1 MRVPIITA
9 VGILAGFAV
18 GAVAS
23 AQTSATPSA
32 PNCAITTA
40 RIGTLDIIQFF
51 GVRDATTAQQS
62 ACLRLEVANPTPGD
76 LVPAGGYV
84 IGGFAFDPASTS
96 GPGVT
101 EVQVFLDDPN
111 QGGSV
116 IGSTSAKGLGLSSS
130 TAASFGDQFAS
141 SGFTLTV
148 QIPTSA
154 AGGPHA
160 LFIAAQANS
169 GRVGTVAIPVVVG
182 NLTPAVP
189 TRTPQ

>member
-1 MRVPIITA
+1 MRVPIIAA
-9 VGILAGFAV
+9 VGILAAFAA
-18 GAVAS
+18 GAIAS
-23 AQTSATPSA
+23 AQTSTTPSA

-40 RIGTLDIIQFF
+40 RIGTLDITQFF

-62 ACLRLEVANPTPGD
+62 ACLRLEVENPTPGD

-111 QGGSV
+111 QGGAV
-116 IGSTSAKGLGLSSS
+116 IGSTSVKGLGLASAR
-130 TAASFGDQFAS
+130 AASFGDQFANA
-141 SGFTLTV
+141 GFSLTA
-148 QIPTSA
+148 QIPGSA
-154 AGGPHA
+154 SGATHA
-160 LFIAAQANS
+160 LFVVAQTAS
-169 GRVGTVAIPVVVG
+169 GRVGTVAVPVAVG

-189 TRTPQ
+189 TRTP